1 MGKQKG
7 GEQVMSNW
15 QTPKTNW
22 GQPGQTVP
30 GATDFNRIEGNIQYL
45 QDTKETPAGAQAKVD
60 THAALTTAHSA
71 TSAATANRIMMRD
84 ANGRAQV
91 AAPSASAD
99 IARKDN
105 VDTVQNNL
113 NAKMHAT
120 TGHKHSGT
128 TGDGPKIPVANVD
141 FSGMTGFRELVLFGT
156 TSQTAIANGTITR
169 DQSDSSSS
177 LTWHSFGPTGSGCS
191 VILAGLDSVP
201 SDAKAVLFD
210 LYANCA
216 LEATLVMYAYVY
228 VRKYGASEYAELNSG
243 HGRPHLPVI
252 VKCDSTRRF
261 EFYYYLVNWGG
272 NSIKVSLTGYVR

>member
-1 MGKQKG
+1 
-7 GEQVMSNW
+7 MSNPPSGYN
-15 QTPKTNW
+15 TPKTNW
-22 GQPGQTVP
+22 QSADVVLP
-30 GATDFNRIEGNIQYL
+30 TDMNRIEGNINAI
-45 QDTKETPAGAQAKVD
+45 ETGL
-60 THAALTTAHSA
+60 AAA
-71 TSAATANRIMMRD
+71 
-84 ANGRAQV
+84 
-91 AAPSASAD
+91 
-99 IARKDN
+99 
-105 VDTVQNNL
+105 

-169 DQSDSSSS
+169 GQSDSSSR

-201 SDAKAVLFD
+201 SDAKAVLID
-210 LYANCA
+210 LYANRA
-216 LEATLVMYAYVY
+216 ADETLMFYAYVY